1 MRVTASRAGRGLGAS
16 PREAPGLPALPRQ
29 HCQSLLSSDVPTGSG
44 PRLMKE
50 KAQLRTVDTV
60 RSVPGSDANLREV
73 GLAAVS

>member
-1 MRVTASRAGRGLGAS
+1 MTASRGGRGLGAS
-16 PREAPGLPALPRQ
+16 PRAAPGLPALPRQ
-29 HCQSLLSSDVPTGSG
+29 RCQSLLSSDAPTGSG

-50 KAQLRTVDTV
+50 KVQLRTADTA